1 MGKRHLQRLG
11 LCLGL
16 GVVALAMSPGGT
28 RTASACAMHHRR
40 MPVMS
45 PARARELLVA
55 SVTAARSGELREA
68 QALADRVVRS
78 GVADAKVRAEALA
91 LVGWVDWQQ
100 GRRKSAL
107 RMFRNA
113 RFVDSQS
120 GVVDRVL
127 EEVGPTVALAE
138 LRRALG
144 A

>member
-1 MGKRHLQRLG
+1 MGNGRLQRIG

-16 GVVALAMSPGGT
+16 GLVALAMSPGGT
-28 RTASACAMHHRR
+28 RMANACAMRR
-40 MPVMS
+40 HMPVMS
-45 PARARELLVA
+45 PSRARELLVA
-55 SVTAARSGELREA
+55 SATAARSGELREA
-68 QALADRVVRS
+68 QALAERVVRS
-78 GVADAKVRAEALA
+78 GVADVKVRAEALA
-91 LVGWVDWQQ
+91 LVGWVDWQK

-113 RFVDSQS
+113 RIVDSQS

-127 EEVGPTVALAE
+127 DEVGPTVALAE